1 MARNG
6 ANAKLEE
13 FIVDTISI
21 PDYFNAHLLGTKE
34 GLTRLV
40 DAAGSASCCPFH
52 DDVNPSFR
60 YWKVKKF
67 FNCFGCGV
75 SGDVINLHRLT
86 LQRKNNVR
94 VTRDAALM
102 DLCRLYNIKLP
113 ERASTRP
120 AMMPVRASTI
130 GANGALG
137 VANGANAADDANA
150 ANATLGVASGANG
163 ALSVANGANA
173 DNGANAV
180 SAANVPNTING
191 TAPTANVT
199 QPTAEGITSTAADES
214 TAPKPEIQIPAWVI
228 DPNESVFERCRKQVH
243 GYNAAM
249 QSNRQ
254 KFNMLDYREQ
264 NNAILESNRTLEEKF
279 AAFAELDAKAGIEIS
294 MTADK
299 LETAAKMTAT
309 DIGSLF

>member
-120 AMMPVRASTI
+120 TMMPVRTSTI

-137 VANGANAADDANA
+137 VANGANAAD
-150 ANATLGVASGANG
+150 G
-163 ALSVANGANA
+163 ALGVANGANA
-173 DNGANAV
+173 TSGANAV
-180 SAANVPNTING
+180 SEANVASGANVANAPNTING
-191 TAPTANVT
+191 AAPTTNAT
-199 QPTAEGITSTAADES
+199 QPTAPVASTGEGITSTAADES

-228 DPNESVFERCRKQVH
+228 DPNESVFERCRKQVQ
-243 GYNAAM
+243 GYSAAM

-264 NNAILESNRTLEEKF
+264 NNAILESDRTLAEKF

>member
-137 VANGANAADDANA
+137 VASGANTANA
-150 ANATLGVASGANG
+150 ANGANG
-163 ALSVANGANA
+163 APVANDAPVANA
-173 DNGANAV
+173 TNA
-180 SAANVPNTING
+180 PNTING
-191 TAPTANVT
+191 AAPTTNAT
-199 QPTAEGITSTAADES
+199 QPTATVASTGEGITGTAADES

-264 NNAILESNRTLEEKF
+264 NNAILESDRPLAEKF

-299 LETAAKMTAT
+299 LETAAKMTAA

>member
-75 SGDVINLHRLT
+75 SGDVINLHRLA

-113 ERASTRP
+113 ERASARP
-120 AMMPVRASTI
+120 AMMPVRADTL
-130 GANGALG
+130 GASGALG
-137 VANGANAADDANA
+137 VANGATVNGAAA
-150 ANATLGVASGANG
+150 ANG
-163 ALSVANGANA
+163 A
-173 DNGANAV
+173 
-180 SAANVPNTING
+180 AATNVPSD
-191 TAPTANVT
+191 TAPTANAAQPNIDTAPATGTVENAVT
-199 QPTAEGITSTAADES
+199 GVDGAV
-214 TAPKPEIQIPAWVI
+214 PKPEIQIPAWVI

-243 GYNAAM
+243 GYGAAM

-254 KFNMLDYREQ
+254 KFNMLDYRER
-264 NNAILESNRTLEEKF
+264 NNAILESGRTLEEKF

-299 LETAAKMTAT
+299 LETAAKMTAA

>member
-137 VANGANAADDANA
+137 VASGVNAADNA
-150 ANATLGVASGANG
+150 LGVASGANAVNAVNAAND
-163 ALSVANGANA
+163 ALDVANGT
-173 DNGANAV
+173 
-180 SAANVPNTING
+180 NVPNIING
-191 TAPTANVT
+191 AAPTTNAT
-199 QPTAEGITSTAADES
+199 QPTAPVASTGEGITSTAADES

-228 DPNESVFERCRKQVH
+228 DPNESVFERCRKQVQ
-243 GYNAAM
+243 GYSVAM

-264 NNAILESNRTLEEKF
+264 NNAILESDRTLAEKF